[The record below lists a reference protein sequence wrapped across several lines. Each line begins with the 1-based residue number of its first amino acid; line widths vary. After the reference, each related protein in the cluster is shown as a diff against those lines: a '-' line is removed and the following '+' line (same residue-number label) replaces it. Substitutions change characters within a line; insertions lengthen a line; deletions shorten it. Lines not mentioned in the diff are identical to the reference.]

1 MKPKLIDIKDMPEFN
16 PIVKNGLTS
25 VSTRLIYWTEQNKV
39 TCKEHGACLCL
50 NKEKS
55 IWRCPTC
62 NEGAYVIWELTLLEV
77 YNKLTRIQIIELMT
91 ETFGEKDY
99 KYHTLDEIP
108 FYKLLKKVNT

>member
-1 MKPKLIDIKDMPEFN
+1 MKPKLTNIKDMPEFN

-25 VSTRLIYWTEQNKV
+25 VSEGKIFWTNNNLV

-50 NKEKS
+50 NKDRTL
-55 IWRCPTC
+55 WRCPTC

-77 YNKLTRIQIIELMT
+77 YNKLTHLQIIELMT
-91 ETFGEKDY
+91 ETFGEKDS

-108 FYKLLKKVNT
+108 FYKLLKKVNS